1 MSTNVLSF
9 VMFVLVTQFHVF
21 IVLSSYCG
29 LKPIK
34 RSVFNVKV
42 LVDAIN
48 HSVWLWNL
56 DEGLLQALVVKLN

>member
-1 MSTNVLSF
+1 MTYDTMSTNVLSF

-29 LKPIK
+29 LTPIK

-48 HSVWLWNL
+48 HSV
-56 DEGLLQALVVKLN
+56 